1 MNGRQ
6 WKRIIGVA
14 VVILILAAS
23 PVLAGP
29 LAPEADLGTAFTYQG
44 RLLESDA
51 PAAGPVDLIFALHSH
66 ATADVQLGLSQ
77 TIADQELVD
86 GYFTVQLDFGDV
98 FDNTALWL
106 DVQIRPGAEEGAY
119 TPLEPRQA
127 LMAVPQAQFAQE
139 AQTASWTG
147 ITGLPGG
154 FDDDVDDDT
163 LGALTLC
170 DSGDI
175 AAWNGSAW
183 ACAEQGGGGSFWSLS
198 GNSGTTPG
206 THVLGTTDNVGLHL
220 AVNNDPVLRL
230 LPGASSP
237 NIVGGYDGNAITA
250 GVSGAFIGAGGYS
263 TKGNTVTDDWGIVVG
278 GTENTA
284 GLPDAVLN
292 NASYAVVVGGQAN
305 EASGSYAFVGG
316 GSINE
321 ASGGFSTVPGGMGNS
336 AVGEF
341 SLAMGFRGQALHDG
355 AFVWSDS
362 TDANFDSA
370 GDDTFNV
377 RTTGGAHFFVGDGD
391 LTVADTPLGA
401 PPPVSISGDGV
412 TVIDSTSAGLMLD
425 VSNAGG
431 PAIAG
436 TSGTG
441 SSIGMAYSP
450 AVLGN
455 SQYGIGVAGLSHSSH
470 GIIGETDAAL
480 NEAAGVYGHN
490 RQTAGYRNYGVMGE
504 SEATIGV
511 GVYGTSAE
519 ALGYGV
525 RAENTH
531 ASGVALDVSGSGII
545 QSTAPTVI
553 KANPLNAVVT
563 GKTALVLNPSE
574 NGYLDVTS
582 TSAGEYPLLIPV
594 DVPAQLYGRAMSV
607 YEVEIWY
614 KCESS
619 SSYINI
625 TTLRSLQAGT
635 ATTLFTEGNNQTS
648 ITWKSYT
655 LSSSATPVI
664 NGSTFLRLDL
674 TFDSTAHYILIG
686 EITLKLVQD

>member
-66 ATADVQLGLSQ
+66 ATADAQLGLSQ

-163 LGALTLC
+163 LGALTEC

-198 GNSGTTPG
+198 GDSGTTPG

-220 AVNNDPVLRL
+220 VVNNDPVLRL
-230 LPGASSP
+230 LPGTSSP
-237 NIVGGYDGNAITA
+237 NIIGGRDNNVVTA
-250 GVSGAFIGAGGYS
+250 GVSGAFIGAGG
-263 TKGNTVTDDWGIVVG
+263 KDGNANTVTDNWGIVVG
-278 GTENTA
+278 GTDNTA
-284 GLPDAVLN
+284 GLDDAVLN

-321 ASGGFSTVPGGMGNS
+321 ASGNVSTVPGGMGNHAEGMYS
-336 AVGEF
+336 FA
-341 SLAMGFRGQALHDG
+341 AGFRGQALHDG

-362 TDANFDSA
+362 TTEDFDSA

-377 RTTGGAHFFVGDGD
+377 RATGGAHFFVGDGA
-391 LTVADTPLGA
+391 LTIAATPPDA
-401 PPPVSISGDGV
+401 TPPVSISGDGV

-441 SSIGMAYSP
+441 SGISMAYSP
-450 AVLGN
+450 AVLGD
-455 SQYGIGVAGLSHSSH
+455 SQSSVGMAGLSHASH
-470 GIIGETDAAL
+470 GIIGETDAAVVD
-480 NEAAGVYGHN
+480 AAGVYGHN
-490 RQTAGYRNYGVMGE
+490 GQTGGLRNYGVMGE

-519 ALGYGV
+519 EYGYGV

-531 ASGVALDVSGSGII
+531 ANGVALDVSGSGII
-545 QSTAPTVI
+545 QSTASTLI
-553 KANPLNAVVT
+553 KANPLNAVAT

-574 NGYLDVTS
+574 NGYLDLTV
-582 TSAGEYPLLIPV
+582 TSAGTYPLLIPV
-594 DVPAQLYGRAMSV
+594 DLPAQLYGRAMSV
-607 YEVEIWY
+607 DEVEIWY
-614 KCESS
+614 RCESS

-635 ATTLFTEGNNQTS
+635 AIDLFTETDNQTS
-648 ITWKSYT
+648 TTWKSYT
-655 LSSSATPVI
+655 LSSSGTPVI
-664 NGSTFLRLDL
+664 NGSIFLRLDL
-674 TFDSTAHYILIG
+674 YFASDAHFIRVG
-686 EITLKLVQD
+686 EITLTLVQD